1 MYETD
6 GILNPV
12 SQWTMLP
19 RGLSTRTDT
28 NGPIPKEIGK
38 FHATLNK
45 KVPSLD
51 KNEGQSALMLGA
63 RVHVVAN
70 LRMIFKRTGER
81 GEFRLYYGAD
91 VIKYPFGL
99 RNEMCRGKQ
108 IKYK

>member
-1 MYETD
+1 MYEAD

-28 NGPIPKEIGK
+28 NGPIPKETGK

-51 KNEGQSALMLGA
+51 KNEGQSDLMLGA
-63 RVHVVAN
+63 RVS
-70 LRMIFKRTGER
+70 R
-81 GEFRLYYGAD
+81 GG
-91 VIKYPFGL
+91 
-99 RNEMCRGKQ
+99 
-108 IKYK
+108 

>member
-70 LRMIFKRTGER
+70 LRMIFRRTGER

-91 VIKYPFGL
+91 VINIPLGFGMKCAAG
-99 RNEMCRGKQ
+99 NK
-108 IKYK
+108 